1 MSEPIR
7 GVAVSNLGEA
17 EHELQIE
24 GSNAEWRIES
34 PAEIGVLEVS
44 GNRRVYM

>member
-1 MSEPIR
+1 MSEPNR
-7 GVAVSNLGEA
+7 EVAVSNLGEA

-34 PAEIGVLEVS
+34 PAEIGGSEVN
-44 GNRRVYM
+44 GNQRVYM